1 MPSSSLSEIKKEIK
15 YLQNEELRDLCQR
28 LGRFKAENK
37 ALLTY
42 ELFFRNDEDSYI
54 ETIKEELRE
63 SLSVINTD
71 SYFYMKKTIR
81 KVLKQIRLYSRLS
94 RQKSTEI
101 ELLIFFCEELNA
113 LTPSIHKNRMLS
125 NLYNRQLESISK
137 KLKGLHDDLQY
148 DFNLK
153 LKDLVQDMSI

>member
-15 YLQNEELRDLCQR
+15 HLQNEELRDLCQR

-42 ELFFRNDEDSYI
+42 ELFFRNNEDSYV
-54 ETIKEELRE
+54 EAIKEELRE
-63 SLSVINTD
+63 SLAVINTD

-94 RQKSTEI
+94 RQKSTEV
-101 ELLIFFCEELNA
+101 ELLIFFCEELNS
-113 LTPSIHKNRMLS
+113 LSPSIHKNRTLS
-125 NLYNRQLESISK
+125 NLYNRQIGGIEK
-137 KLKGLHDDLQY
+137 KLKGLHEDLQY

-153 LKDLVQDMSI
+153 LEVLTQVINP